1 MDSNILEL
9 LQDLRTRLTNIVRTG
24 VITEVDRGKVRVQ
37 TGGIITKYLP
47 YVTQRAG
54 DCITWWKPSVGEQV
68 MILSPCGNIN
78 NGIVINSIYTAIQE
92 PPEDFDKKHQTRY
105 DDGTIITYDYENKK
119 LQIESE
125 AEITIKSS
133 KISID
138 AGSADIDIK
147 CGNFNIDSSGEVNIT
162 ATKTNIDAETNIEG
176 ETNINNK
183 LNVSQNIK
191 SDADVEAQNVKADI
205 DVKAQSKSLISHY
218 HIDAEGRATSPT
230 Q

>member
-54 DCITWWKPSVGEQV
+54 DCITWWKPSLGEQV

-105 DDGTIITYDYENKK
+105 PDGTIITYDYENKK

-125 AEITIKSS
+125 AEIVIRSS
-133 KISID
+133 KITID
-138 AGSADIDIK
+138 AGTQEIDITASK
-147 CGNFNIDSSGEVNIT
+147 LNIN
-162 ATKTNIDAETNIEG
+162 AETNIS
-176 ETNINNK
+176 NK
-183 LNVSQNIK
+183 LNVAN
-191 SDADVEAQNVKADI
+191 DI
-205 DVKAQSKSLISHY
+205 TSTTDVKAQNKSLVSHN

-230 Q
+230 R